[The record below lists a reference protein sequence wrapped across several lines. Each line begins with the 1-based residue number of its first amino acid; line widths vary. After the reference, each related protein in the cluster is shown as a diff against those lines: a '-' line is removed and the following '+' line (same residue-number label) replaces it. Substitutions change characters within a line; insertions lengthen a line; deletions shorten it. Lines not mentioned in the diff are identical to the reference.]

1 MSKVPATAPE
11 ILSFY
16 GGAVQIEKKKWG
28 DHYRFKRIWGDKK
41 DSILFATSITKN
53 LDKSRALLPWAV
65 GLVGAHIT
73 MTLEGNGGDRKYHR
87 DEIVLLVQEAMMKPE
102 EAKVKGGST
111 GDIIHTFAH
120 DFAKHILDPKNCPM
134 PTIDHL
140 DEDNDDEHRKAING
154 INAFMD
160 WYNSRKVEFVAMEEV
175 VYYNSLLSG
184 DTKEGEHV
192 IEYGGIIDLLAK
204 VNGRLGVW
212 DYKTGKA
219 IYSDQRYQNAGYLK
233 AYNANPKFGSAVF
246 GGILNFGKETGELV
260 MGEYSLEEIYRD
272 YEFGFKGLYYA
283 TVREKEL
290 EEERKVASEKAKE
303 LLDKALVEIAEE
315 GEKLM
320 KEANE
325 NKE

>member
-1 MSKVPATAPE
+1 M
-11 ILSFY
+11 LSFY
-16 GGAVQIEKKKWG
+16 GGKVMIEKKKWG
-28 DHYRFKRIWGDKK
+28 DHYRFKRIMGDQK

-65 GLVGAHIT
+65 GLVGSHIT
-73 MTLEGNGGDRKYHR
+73 VTLEANGGDRKYHR
-87 DEIVLLVQEAMMKPE
+87 DEIVLLVQEAMLKPE

-120 DFAKHILDPKNCPM
+120 EFALHILKPKKNKM

-140 DEDNDDEHRKAING
+140 SEEDVEQMKAING
-154 INAFMD
+154 INAFLD

-192 IEYGGIIDLLAK
+192 IEFGGIIDLLAK
-204 VNGRLGVW
+204 VNGKLGVW

-260 MGEYSLEEIYRD
+260 LGEYPLAEIYRD
-272 YEFGFKGLYYA
+272 YDFGFKGLYLA

-290 EEERKVASEKAKE
+290 EAEREELKKKA
-303 LLDKALVEIAEE
+303 
-315 GEKLM
+315 LM
-320 KEANE
+320 KE
-325 NKE
+325 

>member
-1 MSKVPATAPE
+1 MAKTTATPSE
-11 ILSFY
+11 MLSFY
-16 GGAVQIEKKKWG
+16 GGKVMIEKKKWG

-65 GLVGAHIT
+65 GLVGTHIT
-73 MTLEGNGGDRKYHR
+73 STLETNGSERKYHR
-87 DEIVLLVQEAMMKPE
+87 DEIILLVQEAVLKPE

-120 DFAKHILDPKNCPM
+120 EFALHILDPKNKKM
-134 PTIDHL
+134 PTVDHL
-140 DEDNDDEHRKAING
+140 DEEKDDEHRKAFNG
-154 INAFMD
+154 INAFLD

-175 VYYNSLLSG
+175 VYYNSFLAG

-192 IEYGGIIDLLAK
+192 IEFGGIIDLLAK
-204 VNGRLGVW
+204 VGGKLGVW

-233 AYNANPKFGSAVF
+233 AYNSNPKYGSAVF

-272 YEFGFKGLYYA
+272 YEFGFKGLYLA

-290 EEERKVASEKAKE
+290 EAERE
-303 LLDKALVEIAEE
+303 AL
-315 GEKLM
+315 K
-320 KEANE
+320 KEAN
-325 NKE
+325 KE

>member
-1 MSKVPATAPE
+1 M
-11 ILSFY
+11 
-16 GGAVQIEKKKWG
+16 IEKKKWG

-65 GLVGAHIT
+65 ALVGAHIT
-73 MTLEGNGGDRKYHR
+73 STLDTNGSEKKYVR
-87 DEIVLLVQEAMMKPE
+87 DEIFLLVQEAMMKPE

-120 DFAKHILDPKNCPM
+120 EFALHMIDPKNNKM
-134 PTIDHL
+134 PTVDHL
-140 DEDNDDEHRKAING
+140 DEEKDDEHRKAFNG
-154 INAFMD
+154 INAFLD

-175 VYYNSLLSG
+175 VYYNSLLAG

-192 IEYGGIIDLLAK
+192 IEFGGIIDLLAK
-204 VNGRLGVW
+204 VGGKLGVW

-233 AYNANPKFGSAVF
+233 AYNSNPKYGSAVF

-272 YEFGFKGLYYA
+272 YEFGFKGLYLA

-290 EEERKVASEKAKE
+290 EAEREALKKE
-303 LLDKALVEIAEE
+303 A
-315 GEKLM
+315 LM
-320 KEANE
+320 KE
-325 NKE
+325 

>member
-1 MSKVPATAPE
+1 MPKAPATAPE

-28 DHYRFKRIWGDKK
+28 DHYRFKRIWGEKK

-53 LDKSRALLPWAV
+53 LDKSRALLPWAI
-65 GLVGAHIT
+65 GLVGTHIIST
-73 MTLEGNGGDRKYHR
+73 VGENGSERKYHR
-87 DEIVLLVQEAMMKPE
+87 DEIVLLVQEAMLKPE

-120 DFAKHILDPKNCPM
+120 EFALHMIDPKSNKM

-140 DEDNDDEHRKAING
+140 DEDIDDEHRKAING
-154 INAFMD
+154 INAFLD

-184 DTKEGEHV
+184 DTKAGEEV
-192 IEYGGIIDLLAK
+192 IEFGGIMDLLAR
-204 VNGRLGVW
+204 VNGKLGVF

-219 IYSDQRYQNAGYLK
+219 IYSDQRYQNAGYFK
-233 AYNANPKFGSAVF
+233 AYNANPKFGVAEF
-246 GGILNFGKETGELV
+246 AGILNFGKETGELV
-260 MGEYSLEEIYRD
+260 FGDYTFQEVIRD
-272 YEFGFKGLYYA
+272 YELGFKGLYLA

-290 EEERKVASEKAKE
+290 ELEREELK
-303 LLDKALVEIAEE
+303 
-315 GEKLM
+315 
-320 KEANE
+320 KEAN
-325 NKE
+325 K